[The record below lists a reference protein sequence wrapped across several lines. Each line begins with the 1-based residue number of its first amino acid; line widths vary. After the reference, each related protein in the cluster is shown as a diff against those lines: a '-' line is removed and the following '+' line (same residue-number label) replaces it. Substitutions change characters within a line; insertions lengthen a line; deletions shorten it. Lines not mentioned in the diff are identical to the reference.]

1 MLTHEIDSEVVYQWI
16 IDLTYP
22 ATRENAL
29 LQLSQKR
36 EAIPNLAPMLWH
48 SFGTIAAL
56 LQEIINIYPSIT
68 PPTLTAYQ
76 SNRVCNALAIMQC
89 IAVHPE
95 TKLLFLEAQ
104 IPLFLY
110 PFLRTTN
117 KERPFEYLRL
127 TSLGVIGSLVK
138 VRIRYYKKFL

>member
-1 MLTHEIDSEVVYQWI
+1 MNGHELDKQLIYRWI
-16 IDLTYP
+16 IELTNP
-22 ATRENAL
+22 STRENAL
-29 LQLSQKR
+29 VQLSQKR
-36 EAIPNLAPMLWH
+36 EGVENLAPMLWH

-56 LQEIINIYPSIT
+56 IQEVISVYPLLI
-68 PPTLTAYQ
+68 PPTLTAVQ

-95 TKLLFLEAQ
+95 TKMLFLEAQ
-104 IPLFLY
+104 IPYFLY
-110 PFLRTTN
+110 PFLRTTS

-138 VRIRYYKKFL
+138 VS